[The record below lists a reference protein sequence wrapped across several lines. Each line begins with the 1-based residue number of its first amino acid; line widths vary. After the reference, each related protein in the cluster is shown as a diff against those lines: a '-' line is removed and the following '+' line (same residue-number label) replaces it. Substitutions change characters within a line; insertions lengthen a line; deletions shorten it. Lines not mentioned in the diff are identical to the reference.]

1 MLAFLLSLLFL
12 NFTLMMEKLLRLSRL
27 LSGVGAS
34 MGDVGKIVLCIQP
47 PLLILTIPMAMLLAT
62 LVTYGRMNADSELTI
77 LRGSGMSFRA
87 ISLPVLYLGVACF
100 FLSIS
105 MSFYLG
111 PMGSAMLR
119 ATISEILTLKAPM
132 TIEEGI
138 FNTSFKDIV
147 ILVKNK
153 PAPNRLSDIFI
164 MDDRKEDEQKVIT
177 AREGIIAPSEDA
189 LRFSLTDGHI
199 YMTRKKVLTEIRFGG
214 YHFRLNP
221 SVEPPVRKNSEFT
234 PAELLKQVREKKDRR
249 VPLLLEFYRRL
260 SMPAICLIII
270 LLGTALSLMSGKS
283 GRIGGLTVGFL
294 IFALYYTLLLYGEN
308 LARTGR
314 LPVFAG
320 AWLPFTILGI
330 FSVLVF
336 EKVNRR

>member
-1 MLAFLLSLLFL
+1 MISFLLSLLFL

-27 LSGVGAS
+27 LAGVGAS
-34 MGDVGKIVLCIQP
+34 MGDVGKIILCIQP
-47 PLLILTIPMAMLLAT
+47 QLLILTIPMAMLLAT

-87 ISLPVLYLGVACF
+87 ISLPVMYLGGACF
-100 FLSIS
+100 LLSIL

-111 PMGSAMLR
+111 PIGSAMLR

-138 FNTSFKDIV
+138 FNTAFKDVV
-147 ILVKNK
+147 ILVRNK
-153 PAPNRLSDIFI
+153 PAPNRLADIFI
-164 MDDRKEDEQKVIT
+164 MDDRKKDEQKVIT
-177 AREGIIAPSEDA
+177 ASEGVIVPSEDA
-189 LRFSLTDGHI
+189 LGFTLTHGHI
-199 YMTRKKVLTEIRFGG
+199 YLTRKKIMTEIRFGG

-221 SVEPPVRKNSEFT
+221 TLESPVRKNSELT
-234 PAELLKQVREKKDRR
+234 PAEILKQIRDKKGRR
-249 VPLLLEFYRRL
+249 VPLLLELYRRL

-270 LLGTALSLMSGKS
+270 LLGTSLSLMSGKS

-294 IFALYYTLLLYGEN
+294 IFALYYTMLLYGEN
-308 LARTGR
+308 LARSGR

-330 FSVLVF
+330 FSVWVF